1 MIWIADAIEI
11 SKTAMQG
18 KNLYVNITVVE
29 FLLTLLEGF
38 DEDNYLD
45 NLTLFLVLPTCIN
58 KLVLTSARDLKYCW
72 EVIQLLKGSKWWRE

>member
-1 MIWIADAIEI
+1 
-11 SKTAMQG
+11 MQG

-58 KLVLTSARDLKYCW
+58 KLVLTSARDLRYC
-72 EVIQLLKGSKWWRE
+72 